1 MESLETNLWKSS
13 ALCSSSWALPTT
25 CGVNVDRSYIGGT
38 WKQGCSDS
46 VIDTSILFLGQRYT
60 VYIGLVAIKYSCPPD
75 ATLS

>member
-1 MESLETNLWKSS
+1 M
-13 ALCSSSWALPTT
+13 
-25 CGVNVDRSYIGGT
+25 DRSYIGGT
-38 WKQGCSDS
+38 WEQGYSDS